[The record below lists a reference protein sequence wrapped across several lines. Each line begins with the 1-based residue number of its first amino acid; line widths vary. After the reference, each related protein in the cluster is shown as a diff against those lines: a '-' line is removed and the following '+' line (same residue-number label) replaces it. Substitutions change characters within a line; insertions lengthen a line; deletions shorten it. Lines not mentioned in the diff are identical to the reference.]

1 MRSYQFVVKSL
12 SVIAVAA
19 VVWMAGPRGVRA
31 AAAAEQKS
39 AEPAHRVVVCYFHR
53 TERCPTCRKIGSY
66 VEEAVKT
73 GFPEQ
78 VKAGTVSLCFMD
90 FQDAK
95 NKKYV
100 DYYRI
105 KGPTLVL
112 MDVHK
117 GKVTAW
123 KPAPKVWTLVA
134 EKDEFLKHVQGKIRA
149 YLEGK

>member
-1 MRSYQFVVKSL
+1 MKSHQFVVKSL
-12 SVIAVAA
+12 LVIAAAAVVSLAGTALVQRAVAA
-19 VVWMAGPRGVRA
+19 EPS
-31 AAAAEQKS
+31 S
-39 AEPAHRVVVCYFHR
+39 AEPAHRVVACYFHR
-53 TERCPTCRKIGSY
+53 TERCPTCRMIGSY

-73 GFPEQ
+73 GFAEQ
-78 VKAGTVSLCFMD
+78 VKAGTVAMHFMD

-100 DYYRI
+100 DYYQI
-105 KGPTLVL
+105 KGPTLVV

-134 EKDEFLKHVQGKIRA
+134 KKDDFLKYVQGQIRA